1 MIEIYQTPTG
11 WRWRI
16 KGKNNEIMAGGE
28 EYKTKYGV
36 YKALGTI
43 EAILESGDEPL
54 EIPLPTP
61 SEGMLAGVV
70 VGRTGGEPLK
80 HDMEYADEQRR
91 VKDQPQ
97 A

>member
-1 MIEIYQTPTG
+1 MIEVYQAADG
-11 WRWRI
+11 WRFRI
-16 KGKNNEIMAGGE
+16 KGKNGEIIAVGE
-28 EYKTKYGV
+28 SYKTKYGV

-70 VGRTGGEPLK
+70 VGRTGGEPE
-80 HDMEYADEQRR
+80 D
-91 VKDQPQ
+91 V
-97 A
+97 